1 MPNNRQY
8 TLEKLGISDEVITF
22 LKIKGLIVPHKI
34 TPVKNPLKSRSE
46 EWFLSIADCYTP
58 ALEDVERNIFYEN
71 PHLLVLKIYDVVN
84 LLYDVSI
91 ILNKALD
98 IINIIDNDEEK
109 LVATLTILWIFH
121 GCLDNNYLKYDRHLE
136 YLDYEISPVGYWW
149 KKLRKLVR
157 KALLTKYPNNK
168 VDSMVELYVTKV
180 IKSSRRSIITTESYY
195 IWEKLFKEFKNLGII
210 DLRPD
215 EIIKRLKEDNP
226 NVYNMILEYSYFFYT
241 EPNKIIKD
249 SLIVGRRPLISKSMS
264 SKEETITAINE
275 IKELLDNEKDRYDFE
290 RTIEVIE
297 DFIFI
302 QELEGLIAYGK
313 KRHCEHGIFDT
324 LGRGFELLKDVVI
337 TNSKFL
343 KTQYRDEFLSMLKES
358 KELQEKY
365 VADRKIIVGFK
376 KYFDN
381 RIVKKCEREIRRCKD
396 L

>member
-22 LKIKGLIVPHKI
+22 LKIKGLIVPHEI
-34 TPVKNPLKSRSE
+34 APVKNPLKSPSE
-46 EWFLSIADCYTP
+46 EWFYSIADCYTP

-71 PHLLVLKIYDVVN
+71 PHLLVLKIYDAVN

-157 KALLTKYPNNK
+157 KALVTKYPNNK
-168 VDSMVELYVTKV
+168 ADSMVELYVTKV

-226 NVYNMILEYSYFFYT
+226 NLYNMILEYSYFFYT

-249 SLIVGRRPLISKSMS
+249 SLMVGRHPLIPKSMS

-313 KRHCEHGIFDT
+313 KRHCEYGIFDT
-324 LGRGFELLKDVVI
+324 LARGFELLKDVVI

-343 KTQYRDEFLSMLKES
+343 KTQYRDEVLSMLKES
-358 KELQEKY
+358 KEVPEKY
-365 VADRKIIVGFK
+365 VAVRKIIVGFK

>member
-22 LKIKGLIVPHKI
+22 LKIKGLTVPHEI
-34 TPVKNPLKSRSE
+34 VPVKNPLKSRSE
-46 EWFLSIADCYTP
+46 EWFFSIADCYTP
-58 ALEDVERNIFYEN
+58 PLEDVERNIFYEN

-98 IINIIDNDEEK
+98 IINITDNDEEK

-157 KALLTKYPNNK
+157 KALATKYPNNK
-168 VDSMVELYVTKV
+168 ADSMLELYVIKV

-215 EIIKRLKEDNP
+215 EIIKRLKKDNP
-226 NVYNMILEYSYFFYT
+226 NLYNMILEYSYFFYT

-249 SLIVGRRPLISKSMS
+249 SLMVGRRPLIPKSMS

-275 IKELLDNEKDRYDFE
+275 IKELLDKKKDRYDFE

-313 KRHCEHGIFDT
+313 KHHCEYGIFDI
-324 LGRGFELLKDVVI
+324 LVRGFELLKDVII

-343 KTQYRDEFLSMLKES
+343 KTQYRDEVLSMLKES
-358 KELQEKY
+358 KEVPEKF